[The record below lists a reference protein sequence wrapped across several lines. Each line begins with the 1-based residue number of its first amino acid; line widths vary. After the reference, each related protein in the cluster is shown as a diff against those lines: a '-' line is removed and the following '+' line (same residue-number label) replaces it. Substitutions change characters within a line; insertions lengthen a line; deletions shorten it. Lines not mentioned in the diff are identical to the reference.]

1 MHSLKKNVYPLL
13 LNPYSK
19 PRRVIKKAVTNDTPP
34 QTVGA
39 NEMVAHSKTPLITS
53 DTSNTPITFNSIEA
67 SNTSDTSG
75 NIPSEGILSLKTRK
89 SKFLKRK
96 TEFKGNTSLP
106 PKYVKVNKG
115 EKRGV
120 SKNFKDS
127 HF

>member
-1 MHSLKKNVYPLL
+1 
-13 LNPYSK
+13 
-19 PRRVIKKAVTNDTPP
+19 
-34 QTVGA
+34 
-39 NEMVAHSKTPLITS
+39 MVPHSKTPLITS

-120 SKNFKDS
+120 SKDFKDS
-127 HF
+127 LNKRFKTKQKIFTPENNFEIWRL